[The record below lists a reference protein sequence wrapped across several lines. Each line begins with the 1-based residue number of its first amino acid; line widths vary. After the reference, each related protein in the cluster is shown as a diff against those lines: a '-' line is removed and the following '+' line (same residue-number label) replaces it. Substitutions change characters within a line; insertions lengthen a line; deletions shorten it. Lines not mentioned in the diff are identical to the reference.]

1 MSGDSCTYSGLQLFK
16 HCYTFNYLLCSYS
29 NSFLIIFNI
38 ILCRFFFF
46 FLFCPQVTCSPG
58 LLPDLT
64 FSIFCYSPFM
74 FQCSYNGQNSETRY

>member
-46 FLFCPQVTCSPG
+46 SFLPTGHMLSWTSPRPH
-58 LLPDLT
+58 LLYLLLFTLHVPMQLQR
-64 FSIFCYSPFM
+64 PK
-74 FQCSYNGQNSETRY
+74 